1 MQWSLAQVS
10 VLAVESQTTQKKST
24 HFPWITDSFSPSV
37 IKNLEGWRGKIFLYY
52 YYVKTLS
59 HSWISL
65 NSRML
70 QLSGQISKYHWTNF
84 TSAGSDD
91 VTTAYWSLFK
101 VSSSSSSSS
110 PNLIFLFSISSS
122 SHSPPAG
129 YRWCSRSSA
138 GVDRSSSPRR
148 CWRSSPPPPLPAP
161 PSTGRSPWVTAGDKY
176 NLGWRTKRAKFN
188 KYTSCEIIND
198 MSH

>member
-1 MQWSLAQVS
+1 MWYGYHHQYCVKLRKKCNGLQHKFQFWLLSHKQHKKNQHISHGSLI
-10 VLAVESQTTQKKST
+10 
-24 HFPWITDSFSPSV
+24 PPRPPV

-91 VTTAYWSLFK
+91 VTTAYSSLFN
-101 VSSSSSSSS
+101 VSSSSSS

-161 PSTGRSPWVTAGDKY
+161 PSTGRSPWGEKH

-188 KYTSCEIIND
+188 K
-198 MSH
+198 

>member
-10 VLAVESQTTQKKST
+10 VLAVESQTTQKNQHIS
-24 HFPWITDSFSPSV
+24 HGSLIFFPPSV
-37 IKNLEGWRGKIFLYY
+37 IKNLEAWRGKIFLYY

-101 VSSSSSSSS
+101 VSSSSSSS

-138 GVDRSSSPRR
+138 GVDRSSSLRR

-188 KYTSCEIIND
+188 K
-198 MSH
+198 

>member
-1 MQWSLAQVS
+1 MVIIINTALNYVRNAMVF
-10 VLAVESQTTQKKST
+10 ST
-24 HFPWITDSFSPSV
+24 SFSSGCWVTNNTKKINTFPMDHWFLPPPV

-91 VTTAYWSLFK
+91 VTTAYSSLFN
-101 VSSSSSSSS
+101 VSSSSSSS

-161 PSTGRSPWVTAGDKY
+161 PSTGRSPWGDKH

-188 KYTSCEIIND
+188 K
-198 MSH
+198 

>member
-1 MQWSLAQVS
+1 MDHWFFFPQWLKTSRVGGVKYS
-10 VLAVESQTTQKKST
+10 Y
-24 HFPWITDSFSPSV
+24 I
-37 IKNLEGWRGKIFLYY
+37 IYY

-70 QLSGQISKYHWTNF
+70 QLSGQISKYHLTNF

-101 VSSSSSSSS
+101 VSSSSSSL
-110 PNLIFLFSISSS
+110 NLIFLFSISSS

-129 YRWCSRSSA
+129 YLWCSRSSA

-148 CWRSSPPPPLPAP
+148 CWRSSPPPPLRAP
-161 PSTGRSPWVTAGDKY
+161 PSTGRSPWVTPGDKH
-176 NLGWRTKRAKFN
+176 NLQLCQEEEWHPECDVELRGLSERFFWVYFFLNFRITI
-188 KYTSCEIIND
+188 SMED
-198 MSH
+198 